1 MHQIMLTGVYGL
13 SITLFCIIASFFFV
27 DALGRRMS
35 LFIGITLQMI
45 ADLYVGVYVKFKQED
60 NASDAASR
68 GALAFIFLSA
78 FGFVVGKW
86 TRTFSGPS
94 REGQSI

>member
-45 ADLYVGVYVKFKQED
+45 SNIYVGVYVKYRQEN
-60 NASDAASR
+60 NASDAFAR
-68 GALAFIFLSA
+68 GALAFIFISA
-78 FGFVVGKW
+78 FGFVVGK
-86 TRTFSGPS
+86 
-94 REGQSI
+94 